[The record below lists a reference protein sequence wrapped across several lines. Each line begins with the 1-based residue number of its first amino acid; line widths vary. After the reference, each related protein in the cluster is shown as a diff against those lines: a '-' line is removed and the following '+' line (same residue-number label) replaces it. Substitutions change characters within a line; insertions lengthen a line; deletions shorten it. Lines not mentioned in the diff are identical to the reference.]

1 MVIITLKK
9 KSLDLD
15 GERVEK
21 IRVSQKRFQEKSWK
35 IGYGFNI
42 EMDDKMETWCSLL
55 GMSLRHKNADRCQ
68 RRQVDIRISR
78 S

>member
-1 MVIITLKK
+1 MIITLKK

-42 EMDDKMETWCSLL
+42 EMDDKMETWWSLL

-68 RRQVDIRISR
+68 RRQVDIWISR